1 MPTKQQPD
9 SLPGRYY
16 SRYALVI
23 LLLVG
28 IILAWQAWVS
38 TANFRDYHQNLAEN
52 SVTGTADELE
62 LLLSEL
68 QRSMRL
74 FADEH
79 KILFEEI
86 NSDQANEAAW
96 ELLEDGVQRYFPEH
110 FGMILTGA
118 DGGVLRPDFDNRVGE
133 LCQKDIDAFIEDEY
147 ALMGYVHPN
156 PLGYHFDVMVPWGEQ
171 GVPQGVFFLSF
182 PSDMLA
188 RILRRIQSPGHALML
203 LHSDMR
209 GLIEVTADGNRTQL
223 SRDFTLDEDEQA
235 RILASL
241 PIKSSLWEL
250 VDMADPGLFRA
261 EMVRNAGYSTAIF
274 TAFLAIGL
282 FMLQQLK
289 RMEVRRQRAEERAT
303 RHQSDLAH
311 IDRINTMGE
320 MASSLAHELNQ
331 PLAAISTYCQAGLR
345 LLESNDDNPDK
356 LAHALEHASI
366 QSQRAG
372 EIIRQMRRLAGKG
385 VVRREPVDINH
396 VIHNAI
402 SLIRKEIKRKNI
414 SLTMDLDNDLPTVDA
429 DETQIE
435 QVILNLLHNA
445 IEAMLSD
452 NESANSLL
460 ISSSQTDPAT
470 IQVMVSDTGS
480 GMDNETLGKIF
491 DTFYTTREDGMGLG
505 LSISRSI
512 IEAHGGQLWA
522 DSAPGAGSTFYFT
535 LTSTTT

>member
-241 PIKSSLWEL
+241 PIKSSRWEL